1 MASSASL
8 YVSYLLATIG
18 TVPVCL
24 LVSLLNYVALPI
36 MRMLPRDKVPSW
48 VPESML
54 KNGSSL
60 QIRFQSVKNIW
71 KELFYRIQSGA
82 RVGARAPNPALLTMD
97 KKPVNLL
104 DYVVPGTS
112 AVVPDPRL
120 WQSWLSSINL

>member
-1 MASSASL
+1 MASELLSQ
-8 YVSYLLATIG
+8 VLATIG
-18 TVPVCL
+18 TIPAVFIV
-24 LVSLLNYVALPI
+24 VLNEYVVLPI

-82 RVGARAPNPALLTMD
+82 RVGARAPNPPLLTMD

-104 DYVVPGTS
+104 DYVVPGRIL
-112 AVVPDPRL
+112 VVNFG
-120 WQSWLSSINL
+120 SCT